1 MTTLQSWLLAVALGL
16 TIAASCNLD
25 GPSDIEVM
33 RLVAEQVQQVEV
45 QP

>member
-1 MTTLQSWLLAVALGL
+1 MTTLQNWLLAVAIGL

-25 GPSDIEVM
+25 GPPDLEVM
-33 RLVAEQVQQVEV
+33 RLVAEQVEQIEA